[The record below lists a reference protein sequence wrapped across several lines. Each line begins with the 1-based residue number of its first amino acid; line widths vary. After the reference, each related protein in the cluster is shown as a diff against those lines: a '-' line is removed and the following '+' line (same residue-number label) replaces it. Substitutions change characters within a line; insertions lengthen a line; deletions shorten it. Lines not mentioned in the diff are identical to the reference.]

1 MPIAGIGVDVV
12 DLARFERALE
22 RTPKLRDRLF
32 SALEQTPKGRMLH
45 LRSLAGRFAA
55 KEALMKA
62 LGESTGVQWHDMQ
75 VVADDHG
82 NPSFALSGAALA
94 LADARAVTHVHLSMS
109 HDAGVAIAYVV
120 LETSVT
126 ESHQIGQK
134 GSSLKGD
141 PSDSVLLGDA

>member
-1 MPIAGIGVDVV
+1 MIIGIGVDVV
-12 DLARFERALE
+12 DLARFERALS

-32 SALEQTPKGRMLH
+32 SALEQSPNGRMLH

-75 VVADDHG
+75 VVADGHG
-82 NPSFALSGAALA
+82 NPSLALSGAAAQLA
-94 LADARAVTHVHLSMS
+94 ESKGIACVHLSMS

-120 LETSVT
+120 A
-126 ESHQIGQK
+126 ESAHSGAEFPADRAQRAGT
-134 GSSLKGD
+134 GTAS
-141 PSDSVLLGDA
+141 